1 MDFLYPSE
9 DFSGAAFRAALSR
22 REGDGGLTPGKLVF
36 AEDFERF
43 MGKPYEAALAD
54 ISGGR
59 SPASC
64 NLGGPSVVS
73 LAHAAQLLQGQDH
86 EVRFFGVRG
95 NDETGDLI
103 EQALSRLPFAGT
115 TLLPKTGATA
125 RTDVLSDPNYDKGHG
140 ERTFINLLGAANQ
153 FNPEDLGASFFQA
166 PILAFGATA
175 LVPRL
180 HDSLTE
186 LLKKAREKGAITVVN
201 LVYDYRSEAARPGR
215 KWKLGLED
223 DAYPYIDILIADRDE
238 ALKTSGCSGVEA
250 GIAWFLSQG
259 AGAAV
264 VTEGSRSIRLAAGK
278 GVFAPLELQTMP
290 VCEEVN
296 RELAEFPQ
304 RRGDTTG
311 CGDNFAG
318 GILAGMAEQLAAAPR
333 GRLDLREACVLGT
346 VSGGFACFTMGGV
359 FYESRPG
366 EKRQRLEPYLKAYRK
381 QLETFQPE

>member
-9 DFSGAAFRAALSR
+9 DFSGAAFKAALSR
-22 REGDGGLTPGKLVF
+22 QEGDGGLTPGKLVF

-54 ISGGR
+54 ITGGAP
-59 SPASC
+59 PASH

-73 LAHAAQLLQGQDH
+73 LAHAAQILHGQNH
-86 EVRFFGVRG
+86 EVWFFGVRG
-95 NDETGDLI
+95 NDEVGDLMA
-103 EQALSRLPFAGT
+103 EALARLPFAGT

-125 RTDVLSDPNYDKGHG
+125 RTDVLSDPNYDNGHG

-153 FNPEDLGASFFQA
+153 LSPDDLGDSFFEA
-166 PILAFGATA
+166 PIIAFGATA

-186 LLKKAREKGAITVVN
+186 LLRKAREKGAVTAVN
-201 LVYDYRSEAARPGR
+201 LVYDYRSETTLPGQ
-215 KWKLGLED
+215 KWKLGLRD

-250 GIAWFLSQG
+250 AIARFLSRGTG
-259 AGAAV
+259 AVV

-278 GVFAPLELQTMP
+278 GVFAPLELRAMP

-296 RELAEFPQ
+296 RELVEFPR

-318 GILAGMAEQLAAAPR
+318 GILASMAEQLTTEPR
-333 GRLDLREACVLGT
+333 GRLDLREACILGT

-359 FYESRPG
+359 FYESRRG
-366 EKRQRLEPYLKAYRK
+366 EKRQRLEPYLGAYRK
-381 QLETFQPE
+381 QLETFCAE